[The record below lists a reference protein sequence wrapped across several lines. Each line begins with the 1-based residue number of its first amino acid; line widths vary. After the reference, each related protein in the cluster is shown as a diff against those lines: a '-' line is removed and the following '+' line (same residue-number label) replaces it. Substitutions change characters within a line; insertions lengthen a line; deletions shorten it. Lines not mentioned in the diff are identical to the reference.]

1 MTDVTDTPLPGA
13 EPDRDT
19 APALPTYRIRKIDM
33 EAPWHWLLRGFAD
46 LRNSGYLGCVHGAW
60 YALLGFGLTT
70 ILWLQQILYVSLPLA
85 ATFTL
90 IGPLAAVGLYRIS
103 EDLSRGRA
111 PRLSDS
117 VLAWT
122 VNPTQIALIGVALLL
137 LALAWMRLAFMIFM
151 LFFSDN
157 PPRPEAL
164 FMVDVF
170 LSADSVPFL
179 ITGIVTG
186 GAMAAVAF
194 ALSAVSIPFL
204 MDNPRGHVFQAIF
217 VSLQAVRDNFWP
229 MLLWAWLIAVFIGVG
244 LLTAYV
250 GLILTLPLIGHATWH
265 AYKDLV
271 EIRSP
276 EEEGDA
282 VAGDEDGRA
291 ADDGAAPA

>member
-1 MTDVTDTPLPGA
+1 MTDVTDTSIPAAG
-13 EPDRDT
+13 PDGDT
-19 APALPTYRIRKIDM
+19 VPAAPTYRIRKIDM
-33 EAPWHWLLRGFAD
+33 EAPWYWLLRGFAD

-103 EDLSRGRA
+103 DDLARGRA

-137 LALAWMRLAFMIFM
+137 LALAWMRLAFLIFM

-170 LSADSVPFL
+170 LSADSLPFL
-179 ITGIVTG
+179 ITGILTG

-194 ALSAVSIPFL
+194 AVSAVSIPFL
-204 MDNPRGHVFQAIF
+204 MDNPRSHVFQAIF

-229 MLLWAWLIAVFIGVG
+229 MVLWAWLIAVFIGVG

-271 EIRSP
+271 EIKAP
-276 EEEGDA
+276 DET
-282 VAGDEDGRA
+282 GDEVSGEEVEPGPN
-291 ADDGAAPA
+291 DDTATA